1 MRLAPALMV
10 RNNLAT
16 LRRIRKRHAKQY
28 IITRHGSRCTQYYRM
43 QLDGYTWTT
52 VAGWATTFRGRDAVN
67 NEIESTWMQYESNYT
82 IVAL

>member
-1 MRLAPALMV
+1 MV

-16 LRRIRKRHAKQY
+16 LRRIRRRHAKQY
-28 IITRHGSRCTQYYRM
+28 IITRPGARCVMYYRV

-52 VAGWATTFRGRDAVN
+52 VPGWATTFRGRDAVN

-82 IVAL
+82 IVSL